1 MFWYLRGRAD
11 SCDTPTV
18 PHRKSTPHAGTVN
31 PAGRAI
37 SLKELAKHLK
47 LSPTTLSLVLN
58 GSPGAASIP
67 QETQDRIFAAAKSF
81 NYRANFLARSLR
93 SQRTYTVGVLVPE
106 LSEGYSAMVL
116 SGIESFL
123 LEQGYLYLVASHWHK
138 PKLLG
143 QLPRFLYE
151 RCVEGLIGVDTPY
164 DQHLPLPVVCIS
176 GHLRTPGVTRIV
188 LNHTTAAELA
198 LGHLKELGHR
208 DIAFIR
214 GQDFSSDTKVRWDSI
229 RLVAR
234 RMNLP
239 VASALVAQL
248 GEESPSPKPGY
259 LAARQLMASEKPF
272 TALFAFNDVSAIGA
286 MRALREAG
294 RRVPEDVSVVGFD
307 NIPSAAFHIPAVT
320 TICQPLQRM
329 GALAAEVLLKRI
341 AEPNAVCPDELVV
354 EPELVV
360 RESTCPAPAQATR
373 RRKSA

>member
-1 MFWYLRGRAD
+1 MRGRAD